1 MARRVPFPPSSIPAY
16 IEQSMKLFVCLS
28 EDCTRRAR
36 LARSRRAGGGT
47 QCQKLF
53 RSATHTV
60 GLSIPGVGARKPQTR
75 LANAPAVKRLPA
87 LECHPRARATRA
99 QVTTA
104 RSARTLS
111 CRQCSAALLR
121 HSRRA

>member
-47 QCQKLF
+47 QCQ
-53 RSATHTV
+53 
-60 GLSIPGVGARKPQTR
+60 PQTR